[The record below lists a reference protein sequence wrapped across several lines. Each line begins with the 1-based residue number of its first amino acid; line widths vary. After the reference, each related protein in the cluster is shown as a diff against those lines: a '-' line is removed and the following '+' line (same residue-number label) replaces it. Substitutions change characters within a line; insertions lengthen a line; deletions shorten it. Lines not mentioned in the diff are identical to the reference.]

1 MKALAKDALYAIGG
15 AICVYVALSYGSL
28 VKSIQVAPTLEV
40 GSRLSSAAGL
50 AAGTPRT
57 LLIIGAESCPYSRS
71 SLEFDR
77 RLLAVAARRNISVL
91 LVAPTKSS
99 AEWYAQKLSVPMSST
114 FVRDL
119 AALGVRGTP
128 TVLLLDADRRVQ
140 GLWVGSL
147 PQSQEKILL
156 ARLTGEE
163 HVLEPPHW
171 SSIKTVNAQ
180 GETVTPPK
188 KLNVDTPPSF
198 LDNQHY
204 FRLFSDHVVIDP
216 GERNSSQGTRLPG
229 EKIIPLPELDVRAR
243 IELSREMP
251 TVVDCTSVSIGEC
264 DLAAYRLM
272 ILGFQNVSVLD
283 RGFRGVTCGV
293 TPIGRE

>member
-28 VKSIQVAPTLEV
+28 VRSIQVAPTLEV
-40 GSRLSSAAGL
+40 GSRLSSTAGL
-50 AAGTPRT
+50 AAGAART
-57 LLIIGAESCPYSRS
+57 LLVIGAESCPYSRS

-77 RLLAVAARRNISVL
+77 RLLAIAARRNISVRF
-91 LVAPTKSS
+91 VAPTKSS
-99 AEWYAQKLSVPMSST
+99 AEWYAQNLSVSMSST
-114 FVRDL
+114 FVRNL
-119 AALGVRGTP
+119 AAFGVKGTP

-140 GLWVGSL
+140 GLWEGSL
-147 PQSQEKILL
+147 PQSQEKVLL

-163 HVLEPPHW
+163 HVLEPPHL
-171 SSIKTVNAQ
+171 SVKIVNAQ

-188 KLNVDTPPSF
+188 MLNVEMPTSY
-198 LDNQHY
+198 LDNQRY
-204 FRLFSDHVVIDP
+204 FRLFSDHVVIEP

-251 TVVDCTSVSIGEC
+251 TVVDCASVNIGEC
-264 DLAAYRLM
+264 DLAAYTLLT
-272 ILGFQNVSVLD
+272 LGFQNVSVLD

-293 TPIGRE
+293 TPIGKE